1 MLENLRGLGRVAAI
15 RAHCALEESA
25 CSAGDLGSIPGSG
38 RSPGEG
44 EDYPI
49 LHSGLEN
56 STDCMTVWSVGSQ
69 RVGHDR
75 VTFTHRMLLVTS
87 DRIIHNR
94 LGFCMEGI
102 VSHYAPKK
110 SRAGADLRQRS
121 LQQFNDITMEPVRL
135 CCPALRYQLH
145 PAFAVSK

>member
-1 MLENLRGLGRVAAI
+1 MG
-15 RAHCALEESA
+15 ESA
-25 CSAGDLGSIPGSG
+25 YNVGDLGSIPGLG

-44 EDYPI
+44 KDYPI

-94 LGFCMEGI
+94 L
-102 VSHYAPKK
+102 VSVWKGLYHFMHLKNLELVLA
-110 SRAGADLRQRS
+110 SGRDHS
-121 LQQFNDITMEPVRL
+121 NSSMT
-135 CCPALRYQLH
+135 
-145 PAFAVSK
+145 